1 MTMHRLIQ
9 NLAFNQDDIERLVAA
24 YEEALQALHISDR
37 DDPIN
42 EVIAQR
48 NIEGARTG
56 VRDPHG
62 RDESRAG
69 CGDSSKL
76 VCPQLIEVYGAWA
89 TAIFALIVGGRRLRL
104 STRGFGG
111 LCRLDED
118 VREG

>member
-1 MTMHRLIQ
+1 M
-9 NLAFNQDDIERLVAA
+9 ERLAAA
-24 YEEALQALHISDR
+24 YEEALQALRISDR

-76 VCPQLIEVYGAWA
+76 VRPQLIEVYGARA
-89 TAIFALIVGGRRLRL
+89 TATFALFVASRRLWLRL
-104 STRGFGG
+104 ITRGFRG
-111 LCRLDED
+111 LGRLDED
-118 VREG
+118 VCECSH

>member
-1 MTMHRLIQ
+1 M
-9 NLAFNQDDIERLVAA
+9 ERLAAA
-24 YEEALQALHISDR
+24 YEEALQALRISDR

-69 CGDSSKL
+69 CGNSSKL
-76 VCPQLIEVYGAWA
+76 VRPQLIEVYGAWA

-104 STRGFGG
+104 ITRGFGG

-118 VREG
+118 VRECSH